1 MNKFRN
7 KNIIIVAFL
16 IVLIGVFAIGYF
28 FYQNKQSEFE
38 KIANETEKQ
47 FPVAQQLEKGTEVIA
62 ENLDTPWGMVFL
74 PDRSILITER
84 LGRVRLV
91 NSDGS
96 LQQTPVATMNT
107 VKEIGEGGLL
117 GIALHPNFPSNHG
130 VYLYYTYESS
140 GNQTLNRVVRM
151 KYKDGKLE
159 EEQVIVDKIPGAP
172 NHNGGRIKFGPDHLL
187 YITTGDAQE
196 PSQAQDRNTLGG
208 KILRVTDSGEPAPG
222 NPFNNLVYSYGH
234 RNPQGL
240 AWDDKGRLWATEH
253 GRSGVLSGL
262 DELNLIESG
271 KNYGWPTIQGD
282 ETRVGM
288 ETPRLHSGSATWA
301 PAGMAF
307 VGKSLFFGGLRGQAL
322 YEITLKGNQP
332 VSREHLKG
340 EFGRIRDVVGEPDGM
355 LYITTSNHGG
365 RGTPKEGDD
374 KILRINIQNLEER

>member
-208 KILRVTDSGEPAPG
+208 KILRVTASGEPAPG

-234 RNPQGL
+234 
-240 AWDDKGRLWATEH
+240 
-253 GRSGVLSGL
+253 
-262 DELNLIESG
+262 
-271 KNYGWPTIQGD
+271 
-282 ETRVGM
+282 
-288 ETPRLHSGSATWA
+288 
-301 PAGMAF
+301 
-307 VGKSLFFGGLRGQAL
+307 
-322 YEITLKGNQP
+322 
-332 VSREHLKG
+332 
-340 EFGRIRDVVGEPDGM
+340 
-355 LYITTSNHGG
+355 
-365 RGTPKEGDD
+365 
-374 KILRINIQNLEER
+374 